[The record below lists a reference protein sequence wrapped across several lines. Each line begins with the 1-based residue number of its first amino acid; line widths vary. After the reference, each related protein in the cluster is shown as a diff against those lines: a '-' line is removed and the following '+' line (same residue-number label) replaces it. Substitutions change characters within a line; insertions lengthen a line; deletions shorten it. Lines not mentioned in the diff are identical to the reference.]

1 VQAETKI
8 EKSKGGKNTKGGGG
22 KNPKEGQ
29 NGDSPTKI
37 FCLLLFHDFF
47 SICSGKR
54 SLMMN

>member
-8 EKSKGGKNTKGGGG
+8 EKSKGGKNTKGG

-29 NGDSPTKI
+29 NGDSPIKI
-37 FCLLLFHDFF
+37 LCLLLFHDFF

-54 SLMMN
+54 SLLMN